1 MTKGNYSYPLDP
13 SWSTEEIT
21 TVLHFL
27 SQVEK
32 AYESKVD
39 RDQLLEA
46 YKAFK
51 TVVPGKAPEK
61 QLDKAFQEASG
72 FSIYQAVRAAKAK
85 EKGFKQLMI
94 TCSPDNIASRKI
106 IESLPFKYLET
117 KEVPACLKKDFDQG
131 DYIKRIYCL
140 DLEEL

>member
-39 RDQLLEA
+39 RDQLLQA

-51 TVVPGKAPEK
+51 TVVPG
-61 QLDKAFQEASG
+61 
-72 FSIYQAVRAAKAK
+72 YQAVKAAKAK
-85 EKGFKQLMI
+85 DKGFV
-94 TCSPDNIASRKI
+94 
-106 IESLPFKYLET
+106 SLGK
-117 KEVPACLKKDFDQG
+117 
-131 DYIKRIYCL
+131 
-140 DLEEL
+140 

>member
-39 RDQLLEA
+39 RDQLLQA
-46 YKAFK
+46 YTAFK
-51 TVVPGKAPEK
+51 TVV
-61 QLDKAFQEASG
+61 
-72 FSIYQAVRAAKAK
+72 QAKR
-85 EKGFKQLMI
+85 
-94 TCSPDNIASRKI
+94 
-106 IESLPFKYLET
+106 
-117 KEVPACLKKDFDQG
+117 LKNN
-131 DYIKRIYCL
+131 
-140 DLEEL
+140 

>member
-39 RDQLLEA
+39 RDKPIRHLKPL
-46 YKAFK
+46 
-51 TVVPGKAPEK
+51 
-61 QLDKAFQEASG
+61 FQ
-72 FSIYQAVRAAKAK
+72 AK
-85 EKGFKQLMI
+85 
-94 TCSPDNIASRKI
+94 R
-106 IESLPFKYLET
+106 
-117 KEVPACLKKDFDQG
+117 LKNN
-131 DYIKRIYCL
+131 
-140 DLEEL
+140 

>member
-51 TVVPGKAPEK
+51 TVVPEK

-85 EKGFKQLMI
+85 EKGFVTLGK
-94 TCSPDNIASRKI
+94 
-106 IESLPFKYLET
+106 
-117 KEVPACLKKDFDQG
+117 
-131 DYIKRIYCL
+131 
-140 DLEEL
+140 

>member
-51 TVVPGKAPEK
+51 TVVPGK
-61 QLDKAFQEASG
+61 
-72 FSIYQAVRAAKAK
+72 QAVFQPTKLS
-85 EKGFKQLMI
+85 ELLKQ
-94 TCSPDNIASRKI
+94 K
-106 IESLPFKYLET
+106 
-117 KEVPACLKKDFDQG
+117 KKD
-131 DYIKRIYCL
+131 L
-140 DLEEL
+140 

>member
-39 RDQLLEA
+39 RDQLLQA

-51 TVVPGKAPEK
+51 IVVPGKAP
-61 QLDKAFQEASG
+61 DKSFEEASG
-72 FSIYQAVRAAKAK
+72 FSTYQAIKAAKAQD
-85 EKGFKQLMI
+85 KGLI
-94 TCSPDNIASRKI
+94 
-106 IESLPFKYLET
+106 SLGK
-117 KEVPACLKKDFDQG
+117 
-131 DYIKRIYCL
+131 
-140 DLEEL
+140 

>member
-39 RDQLLEA
+39 RDQLLQA

-51 TVVPGKAPEK
+51 TV
-61 QLDKAFQEASG
+61 
-72 FSIYQAVRAAKAK
+72 AK
-85 EKGFKQLMI
+85 E
-94 TCSPDNIASRKI
+94 RKI
-106 IESLPFKYLET
+106 NR
-117 KEVPACLKKDFDQG
+117 Q
-131 DYIKRIYCL
+131 
-140 DLEEL
+140 ELYNLFHGV

>member
-61 QLDKAFQEASG
+61 QLDKAFQ
-72 FSIYQAVRAAKAK
+72 AVFQSTKLS
-85 EKGFKQLMI
+85 ELLKQ
-94 TCSPDNIASRKI
+94 K
-106 IESLPFKYLET
+106 
-117 KEVPACLKKDFDQG
+117 KKD
-131 DYIKRIYCL
+131 L
-140 DLEEL
+140 

>member
-46 YKAFK
+46 YKAL
-51 TVVPGKAPEK
+51 K
-61 QLDKAFQEASG
+61 QLFQE
-72 FSIYQAVRAAKAK
+72 KH
-85 EKGFKQLMI
+85 
-94 TCSPDNIASRKI
+94 
-106 IESLPFKYLET
+106 
-117 KEVPACLKKDFDQG
+117 LKSN
-131 DYIKRIYCL
+131 
-140 DLEEL
+140 